1 MNASEFFRRLAAIIF
16 GIVLLLGGL
25 LKLMDP
31 IGAQLVVES
40 YLNFLGLGFLR
51 IISLHISFA
60 FSLIECF
67 VGAALVAGA
76 WTSWIR
82 WVAFVLMVFF
92 TGLTLVLLIF
102 NPAMDCGCFG
112 ELVHLTHLQSF
123 LKNVVLLLLWVAAF
137 VPTNKV
143 RRMHVRRPIIVGF
156 SFAVMVAF
164 GIMSYR
170 HLPMLD
176 LTDLRAGTELTEG
189 RVSLLGAD
197 GDYHDDLALE
207 GNVLLISV
215 YEPSALARRDR
226 ERLARTVSLA
236 RELGLQPIVASA
248 LPQKADDLPD
258 GAYVADRKAL
268 VSLNRSNGGAT
279 LIVDGQIV
287 RKWSSGRVRA
297 GSLERALVSDSTD
310 LIASRIVRGRLT
322 FGSMCVL
329 LFVLLLI

>member
-1 MNASEFFRRLAAIIF
+1 MNASEFFRRVAAVVF
-16 GIVLLLGGL
+16 GLVLLLGGL

-31 IGAQLVVES
+31 VGAQLVVES

-51 IISLHISFA
+51 VISLHVSFA

-67 VGAALVAGA
+67 VGASLIAGA

-82 WVAFVLMVFF
+82 WVALALMTFF

-123 LKNVVLLLLWVAAF
+123 IKNIVLLLLWVAAF
-137 VPTNKV
+137 VPTKKV
-143 RRMHVRRPIIVGF
+143 RRMHVRRPVFVSF

-170 HLPMLD
+170 HLPILD

-189 RVSLLGAD
+189 KVSLLGAD
-197 GDYHDDLALE
+197 GDYHDEQALE

-215 YEPSALARRDR
+215 YEPSALSRRDR
-226 ERLARTVSLA
+226 ERIARTASLA
-236 RELGLQPIVASA
+236 RDLGLQPIVASA
-248 LPQKADDLPD
+248 LPQKADDMPD
-258 GAYVADRKAL
+258 GAYVADRKTL
-268 VSLNRSNGGAT
+268 ISLNRSNGGAT
-279 LIVDGQIV
+279 LIEDGQIV
-287 RKWSSGRVRA
+287 RKWSSGRVRP

>member
-1 MNASEFFRRLAAIIF
+1 MNASEFFHRLAAVVF
-16 GIVLLLGGL
+16 GLVLLLGGL

-31 IGAQLVVES
+31 VGAQLVVES

-51 IISLHISFA
+51 VISLHVSFA

-67 VGAALVAGA
+67 VGASLIAGA

-82 WVAFVLMVFF
+82 WVALALMTFF

-123 LKNVVLLLLWVAAF
+123 IKNIVLLLLWVAAF
-137 VPTNKV
+137 VPTKKV
-143 RRMHVRRPIIVGF
+143 RRMHVRRPVFVSF

-189 RVSLLGAD
+189 KVSLLGAD
-197 GDYHDDLALE
+197 GDYHDEQALE

-215 YEPSALARRDR
+215 YEPSALSRRDR
-226 ERLARTVSLA
+226 ERIARTASLTHD
-236 RELGLQPIVASA
+236 LGLQPIVASA
-248 LPQKADDLPD
+248 LPQKVDDMPD
-258 GAYVADRKAL
+258 GAYVADRKTL
-268 VSLNRSNGGAT
+268 ISLNRSNGGAT
-279 LIVDGQIV
+279 LIEDGQIV
-287 RKWSSGRVRA
+287 RKWSSGRVRP
-297 GSLERALVSDSTD
+297 GSLERALVSDPTD

-322 FGSMCVL
+322 FGTMCVL